1 MERTDWLDGGL
12 DSAAARFLMM
22 TAITHHQF
30 SSPSWGEHEVRKL
43 QAELAELD
51 RLAAQAVVDHAG
63 SGPQWRRTNI
73 RLTARARLQADPS
86 PRSPTHGES
95 AVPGPSATPSTD
107 YTDTGAAPPAM
118 FAALAVPNFRRYVSG
133 QALSLIGTW
142 VETVAQA
149 LLVLKLTHSGTILGL
164 TTAARYAPILLLSP
178 YAGLLV
184 DRDSKRHVLLATQT
198 GLGLV
203 SAALGVSVL
212 TGSIRLWQVVVLA
225 VLFGIFSAVDNPA
238 RQAFTQEVVG
248 RDLVRNAV
256 TLNSTM
262 VNVARVIGPA
272 IAAVLVSTVGIGWCF
287 VVNAVSFWF
296 VIASLLS
303 LDTRLLH
310 PVPPVPRRRG
320 QLRDGLRYA
329 VGVPAIIR
337 PLLMMALVGTFT
349 FEFEVSLPLLAET
362 TFHGTGTTYSWLIG
376 ALGAGAVAGGLYAAR
391 SARTGVARLIRAVL
405 GYAIAVG
412 LLAAAPTLATAIA
425 ACVLTGV
432 ASVIFLTTGN
442 ATIQLASDPEYR
454 GRVTALWSMALVGST
469 AIGSPIIGALSD
481 VASPRYAL
489 ALGAAACLAA
499 AVIGGWPVGGRR
511 RR

>member
-1 MERTDWLDGGL
+1 
-12 DSAAARFLMM
+12 M
-22 TAITHHQF
+22 TAPQ
-30 SSPSWGEHEVRKL
+30 P
-43 QAELAELD
+43 
-51 RLAAQAVVDHAG
+51 AVVPAH
-63 SGPQWRRTNI
+63 P
-73 RLTARARLQADPS
+73 
-86 PRSPTHGES
+86 
-95 AVPGPSATPSTD
+95 AT
-107 YTDTGAAPPAM
+107 

-133 QALSLIGTW
+133 QSLSLIGTW

-149 LLVLKLTHSGTILGL
+149 LLVLRLTHSGTILGL

-184 DRDSKRHVLLATQT
+184 DRFPKRRVLLVTQI

-203 SAALGVSVL
+203 SAALGAAVL
-212 TGSIRLWQVVVLA
+212 TGDIRLWQVVVLA
-225 VLFGIFSAVDNPA
+225 VLFGIISAVDNPA
-238 RQAFTQEVVG
+238 RQAFVQEVVG

-256 TLNSTM
+256 TLNTTS
-262 VNVARVIGPA
+262 VNVARVLGPT

-287 VVNAVSFWF
+287 VVNAVSFGF
-296 VIASLLS
+296 VVVSLLR
-303 LDTRLLH
+303 LDTRRLY
-310 PVPPVPRRRG
+310 PVPPVPRGRG
-320 QLRDGLRYA
+320 QLRAGLRYA
-329 VGVPAIIR
+329 AGVPAIIR

-391 SARTGVARLIRAVL
+391 SARTGVARLIRAAL

-412 LLAAAPTLATAIA
+412 LVAVAPTLATAIA
-425 ACVLTGV
+425 ACVLVGV

-454 GRVTALWSMALVGST
+454 GRVTALWSMALVGT
-469 AIGSPIIGALSD
+469 TPIGSPVIGALSD

-489 ALGAAACLAA
+489 GLGAVACLGAV
-499 AVIGGWPVGGRR
+499 VIGGWPGGGRR
-511 RR
+511 QHTPQPKGNSR

>member
-1 MERTDWLDGGL
+1 
-12 DSAAARFLMM
+12 M
-22 TAITHHQF
+22 TAPQPVLPAHQ
-30 SSPSWGEHEVRKL
+30 
-43 QAELAELD
+43 
-51 RLAAQAVVDHAG
+51 
-63 SGPQWRRTNI
+63 
-73 RLTARARLQADPS
+73 
-86 PRSPTHGES
+86 
-95 AVPGPSATPSTD
+95 
-107 YTDTGAAPPAM
+107 AM

-133 QALSLIGTW
+133 QSLSLIGTW

-149 LLVLKLTHSGTILGL
+149 LLVLKLTHSGTVLGL

-184 DRDSKRHVLLATQT
+184 DRYSKRHVLLVTQA

-203 SAALGVSVL
+203 SAALGAAVL
-212 TGSIRLWQVVVLA
+212 TGDIRLWQVVVLA
-225 VLFGIFSAVDNPA
+225 VLFGILSAVDNPA
-238 RQAFTQEVVG
+238 RQAFVPEVVG
-248 RDLVRNAV
+248 HDLLRNAV
-256 TLNSTM
+256 TLNSTT

-272 IAAVLVSTVGIGWCF
+272 IAAILVSTVGIGWCF
-287 VVNAVSFWF
+287 VVNAVSFGF
-296 VIASLLS
+296 VIVSLLR
-303 LDTRLLH
+303 LDTRRLH

-320 QLRDGLRYA
+320 QLRAGLRYA

-376 ALGAGAVAGGLYAAR
+376 ALGAGAVVGGLYAAR
-391 SARTGVARLIRAVL
+391 SARTGVARLIRAAL

-412 LLAAAPTLATAIA
+412 LVAAAPTLATAIA
-425 ACVLTGV
+425 ACVLVGV

-469 AIGSPIIGALSD
+469 PIGSPVIGALSD

-489 ALGAAACLAA
+489 GLGAVACVAA
-499 AVIGGWPVGGRR
+499 AIIGGWPGRGLR
-511 RR
+511 QNVRSRPPMAQIQEES

>member
-1 MERTDWLDGGL
+1 M
-12 DSAAARFLMM
+12 
-22 TAITHHQF
+22 
-30 SSPSWGEHEVRKL
+30 
-43 QAELAELD
+43 
-51 RLAAQAVVDHAG
+51 
-63 SGPQWRRTNI
+63 
-73 RLTARARLQADPS
+73 
-86 PRSPTHGES
+86 
-95 AVPGPSATPSTD
+95 PGPSATPSTD

-184 DRDSKRHVLLATQT
+184 DRYAKRHVLLATQT

-212 TGSIRLWQVVVLA
+212 TGSVRLWQVVVLA

-256 TLNSTM
+256 TLNTTV
-262 VNVARVIGPA
+262 VNVARVIGPTV
-272 IAAVLVSTVGIGWCF
+272 AAVLASTVGLGWCF
-287 VVNAVSFWF
+287 VVNAVSFGF

-391 SARTGVARLIRAVL
+391 SARTGVARLIKAAL

-412 LLAAAPTLATAIA
+412 LVAAAPTLATAIA
-425 ACVLTGV
+425 ACVLVGV

-454 GRVTALWSMALVGST
+454 GRVTALWSMALVGT
-469 AIGSPIIGALSD
+469 TPIGSPIIGAISD
-481 VASPRYAL
+481 VAGPRS
-489 ALGAAACLAA
+489 
-499 AVIGGWPVGGRR
+499 AVG
-511 RR
+511 